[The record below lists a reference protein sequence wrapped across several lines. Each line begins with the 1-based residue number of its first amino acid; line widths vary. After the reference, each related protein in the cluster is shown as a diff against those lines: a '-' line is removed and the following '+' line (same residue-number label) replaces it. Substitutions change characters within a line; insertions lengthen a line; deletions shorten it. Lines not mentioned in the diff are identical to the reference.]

1 MYSNFTL
8 FYSLYWQQDGAP
20 CHVTNANIAYLE
32 RQFGVRLVSRRT
44 QIGLDWPARSPDL
57 NPLDFFLWGYL
68 KSVVYNPRPA
78 TLDQLAHNIRQAIA
92 GLDPAMINRAIL
104 DVKARAAACIAAQ
117 GGHFEN

>member
-1 MYSNFTL
+1 M
-8 FYSLYWQQDGAP
+8 
-20 CHVTNANIAYLE
+20 TNANIAYLE

-68 KSVVYNPRPA
+68 KSLVYNPRPA
-78 TLDQLAHNIRQAIA
+78 TLDELERNITQAIA

-104 DVKARAAACIAAQ
+104 DIRARCHACIAAQ